1 MRLLADYIETTL
13 KELRRYR
20 GKLPPPEEADMPAIK
35 EPDNTDDAKD
45 DWRPCPDGRG
55 DKVAATLNYGSRRDR
70 CEFVQGRAH
79 SKIVT
84 VNRSS

>member
-13 KELRRYR
+13 KELRRYQ

-45 DWRPCPDGRG
+45 DWRPCPTGEVI
-55 DKVAATLNYGSRRDR
+55 K
-70 CEFVQGRAH
+70 
-79 SKIVT
+79 
-84 VNRSS
+84 